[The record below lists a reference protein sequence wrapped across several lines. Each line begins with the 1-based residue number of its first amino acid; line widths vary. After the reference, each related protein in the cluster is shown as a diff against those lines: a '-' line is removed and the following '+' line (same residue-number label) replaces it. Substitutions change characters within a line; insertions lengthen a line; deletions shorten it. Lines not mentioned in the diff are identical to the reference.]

1 MAPHGVW
8 EGGSDPAHGHS
19 HGHGHSHSGAAHG
32 HSHGEGS
39 GAGEGPC
46 LWRWRYYLA
55 RLALRVAAVVT
66 VALLV
71 RFFPGAASA
80 AGSAVLGSINS
91 LPGGWSAVA
100 FCAAATAFCAV
111 SPMGYLPAVA
121 AGIAFAPE
129 AAIPVTYVSVSLG
142 ALLNAALVR
151 GACLGRL
158 PPALRARYEARGE
171 ALLGTGSLG
180 LALEAHPIGMVALL
194 RMPFLANGAL
204 NYILSLKSSLP
215 LWKMLLGN
223 AIGFLPGSV
232 IFPIAGAQV
241 RSLGVLIANG
251 AGDGAERDT
260 TLGVFFGIAAAVL
273 LASLATYTISKR
285 LLKRLAADK
294 VAAAAAAAAG
304 DPDGDSAH
312 KPLAVRGGLLQLTA
326 HLSAA
331 DGAYELDLFVQ
342 TAARK
347 PLAVRATSVAGLV
360 RGDGGSGPPRPVVF
374 EPAPADER
382 PAGEA
387 AGGGCSQFVAK
398 APFLT
403 PAAPVAVSVRI
414 ALEEGGE
421 ADDAEWVGFVP
432 QYSRFFLSRR
442 TSEFHKPLRRY
453 AHVASAA
460 APPAAAP
467 PTAAPPVA
475 APPAAAPPAAAPPT
489 AAAFSAAAFSAAAFS
504 AATFSAWLCRR
515 PLARTSSRSEKR
527 STSAAA
533 CGRVSSV
540 KRKSSSATSTTR
552 ARRSPAFMR
561 PVSFSN
567 CVHAMG
573 TLLWFGMQIMRIQRP
588 SSRSVLT
595 ALNDWLP
602 PLTCATASVRPCVGR
617 TLPRLSGIQS
627 SCVLK
632 RPVMAPCCSGETQTW
647 PSLQAESA
655 RSSTTFGC
663 DSERSVSCGGRPR
676 GSKTRTSPPSDSS
689 TRANSKASSRE

>member
-46 LWRWRYYLA
+46 LWRWRYSVA

-71 RFFPGAASA
+71 RVFPGAASA
-80 AGSAVLGSINS
+80 AGSAVLGSIHS

-111 SPMGYLPAVA
+111 SPTGYLPAVA

-129 AAIPVTYVSVSLG
+129 AAIPVTYVSMSLG

-180 LALEAHPIGMVALL
+180 LALEAHPVGMVALL

-223 AIGFLPGSV
+223 AIGFIPGSI

-260 TLGVFFGIAAAVL
+260 TLGVFFGVAAAVL

-285 LLKRLAADK
+285 LLQRLAADK
-294 VAAAAAAAAG
+294 VAAATAAG

-347 PLAVRATSVAGLV
+347 PLAVPATSVAGLV

-398 APFLT
+398 APFLA

-414 ALEEGGE
+414 ALEEGGK

-432 QYSRFFLSRR
+432 QYSRFFLSFRE
-442 TSEFHKPLRRY
+442 SLRRY

-467 PTAAPPVA
+467 PTAA
-475 APPAAAPPAAAPPT
+475 
-489 AAAFSAAAFSAAAFS
+489 AFSAAVFSAAAFS

-595 ALNDWLP
+595 ALKDWLP

-655 RSSTTFGC
+655 RSSATFGC
-663 DSERSVSCGGRPR
+663 ASERSVSCGGRPR